1 MRRSIEFFRYSKS
14 SVIFFSSKGIVVSGA
29 IVDKIIPINPEH
41 CDMDN
46 SDKTLPITVLPKIFT
61 AVSKGSTEFS
71 ISTPF
76 FKEFSMHFLGAFFED
91 SKLFSSRILSYI
103 NKKSI

>member
-29 IVDKIIPINPEH
+29 IVDKIIPIKPEH
-41 CDMDN
+41 CDTDN
-46 SDKTLPITVLPKIFT
+46 SDKILPITYLPNIFI

-76 FKEFSMHFLGAFFED
+76 FKVFSMLFLVVWF
-91 SKLFSSRILSYI
+91 
-103 NKKSI
+103 